1 MKKLMIFFAAMAV
14 AMSAA
19 AGWTNPILPYD
30 YSDPDVIRVG
40 KNYYMTYSTF
50 ACIPGLQILHSRDG
64 VEWSIV
70 DAALSDTVPGYGHL
84 DACPAGC
91 GVWAPSIRHHQGRF
105 YIYYG
110 DPDIGIFCIRSEK
123 TKTIPC
129 RWEPAVLVKRGKGLI
144 DPCPLW
150 DSDGRCYLVH
160 AFAGSRAGFKSALAV
175 CELAQDGLSVI
186 SEDRLVFDGH
196 PDNPTCEGP
205 KFHKKDGYYYIFCPA
220 GGVKTG
226 WQLCLR
232 SRTVYGP
239 YEWRRVLEQGST
251 NINAPHQGAWVDDKF
266 YHFQDVGTAGRI
278 VHLQPLRWQ
287 DGWPVIGNNGEP
299 ASAEQTNSKLKI
311 KNSKLKIK
319 NSKDKVK
326 NEGTMYDVQR
336 DDVPRF
342 MDGFWTR
349 TLSPEWQWSGNR
361 KAQYYYLAVET
372 DSASHMA
379 KDYLR
384 LFTYPA
390 ADIQT
395 APNLLLHKIPANTA
409 FTVTARVR
417 FMPRPQG
424 KNPKYNEEAGLIIHG
439 RQSRTLPVPADGQWW
454 YARIEVT
461 ESHLCRFFLST
472 DQKTWTEQ
480 GAPFQAVAGEWIGA
494 KVGMYAVRPLV
505 ETSSPYKRLDN
516 DAGWL
521 DVDWFEVIA
530 DS

>member
-1 MKKLMIFFAAMAV
+1 MPALLQNKQTIYYSHIYFAMKRFFGTVLTLVACWIMAH
-14 AMSAA
+14 
-19 AGWTNPILPYD
+19 AGQPDYTNPILPYD

-50 ACIPGLQILHSRDG
+50 ACVPGLQILHSVDG
-64 VEWSIV
+64 VRWQIV
-70 DAALSDTVPGYGHL
+70 DAALPDTVPGYGHL

-91 GVWAPSIRHHQGRF
+91 GVWAPSIRHHKGRF

-123 TKTIPC
+123 TRTIPC

-175 CELAQDGLSVI
+175 CELAEDGLSVRR
-186 SEDRLVFDGH
+186 EDQLVFDGH

-205 KFHKKDGYYYIFCPA
+205 KFHKRNGYYYILCPA

-232 SRTVYGP
+232 SRSVYGP
-239 YEWRRVLEQGST
+239 YEWKRVLEQGAT
-251 NINAPHQGAWVDDKF
+251 AVNAPHQGAWVDDMF

-278 VHLQPLRWQ
+278 VHLQPLEWQ
-287 DGWPVIGNNGEP
+287 DNWPVIGNNGEP
-299 ASAEQTNSKLKI
+299 VPGMGQT
-311 KNSKLKIK
+311 
-319 NSKDKVK
+319 
-326 NEGTMYDVQR
+326 GTGMPSLYT
-336 DDVPRF
+336 

-361 KAQYYYLAVET
+361 KAQYYYLASET
-372 DSASHMA
+372 DSASHMTN
-379 KDYLR
+379 DYLR
-384 LFTYPA
+384 LFTFPA
-390 ADIQT
+390 GEPQT
-395 APNLLLHKIPANTA
+395 APNLLLRKIPANTA
-409 FTVTARVR
+409 FTATAKVR

-424 KNPKYNEEAGLIIHG
+424 KNPKYTEEAGLIIHG
-439 RQSRTLPVPADGQWW
+439 RQSRTMPVPADGQW
-454 YARIEVT
+454 YYVRIEVSDT
-461 ESHLCRFFLST
+461 HLCRFFLSS
-472 DQKTWTEQ
+472 DNQNWNEQ

-494 KVGMYAVRPLV
+494 KIGLYAVRSVVQSP
-505 ETSSPYKRLDN
+505 SPYKRPDN
-516 DAGWL
+516 DAGYL
-521 DVDWFEVIA
+521 DIDWFELR
-530 DS
+530 

>member
-1 MKKLMIFFAAMAV
+1 MPMKKLMIFFAAMVV
-14 AMSAA
+14 ALSAA

-64 VEWSIV
+64 VEWTIV
-70 DAALSDTVPGYGHL
+70 DAALPDTVPGYGHL

-186 SEDRLVFDGH
+186 NEDRLVFDGH

-251 NINAPHQGAWVDDKF
+251 DINAPHQGAWVDDKF

-278 VHLQPLRWQ
+278 VHLQPLRWE
-287 DGWPVIGNNGEP
+287 DGWPVIGNEGKPVTKYEG
-299 ASAEQTNSKLKI
+299 QMY
-311 KNSKLKIK
+311 
-319 NSKDKVK
+319 DVRRRY
-326 NEGTMYDVQR
+326 EGTMYDVRR
-336 DDVPRF
+336 DDVPRS

-379 KDYLR
+379 KDYIR

-390 ADIQT
+390 ADVQT

-424 KNPKYNEEAGLIIHG
+424 KNPKYNEEAGLIVHG

-461 ESHLCRFFLST
+461 ESHLCRFFLSP

-494 KVGMYAVRPLV
+494 KVGMYAVRERV
-505 ETSSPYKRLDN
+505 ESTSPYKRPDN

-521 DVDWFEVIA
+521 DVDWVEIN
-530 DS
+530 